1 MRNHLTV
8 ANQNF
13 TPYII
18 DGTYD
23 IQTEDQY
30 EKWDDAN
37 MVEHRVI
44 VTSKVK
50 GSFQIVC
57 SNRTNSITL
66 ADFLLTWSSAVNN
79 GVVTLGLYVPS
90 RNSFE
95 ALDCYYE
102 IKSADHILSADGDFI
117 DVLTIELKER

>member
-8 ANQNF
+8 ANQNL
-13 TPYII
+13 TPYIV

-23 IQTEDQY
+23 IQTDDQS
-30 EKWDDAN
+30 EKWNDAN
-37 MVEHRVI
+37 MLEHRVI
-44 VTSKVK
+44 ISTKVT

-57 SNRTNSITL
+57 SNRANSITL
-66 ADFLLTWSSAVNN
+66 ADFLALWESAVDN

-102 IKSADHILSADGDFI
+102 IKSADHILTADQEFI
-117 DVLTIELKER
+117 DVLTISLKER

>member
-8 ANQNF
+8 ANRNL
-13 TPYII
+13 TPYIV

-23 IQTEDQY
+23 IQTDDQS
-30 EKWDDAN
+30 EKWNDAN
-37 MVEHRVI
+37 MLEHRVI
-44 VTSKVK
+44 ISTKVT

-57 SNRTNSITL
+57 SNRANSITL
-66 ADFLLTWSSAVNN
+66 ADFLALWESAVDN

-102 IKSADHILSADGDFI
+102 IKSADHILTADQEFI
-117 DVLTIELKER
+117 DVLTISLKER